1 MYPVSDMVLI
11 LFLFFNM
18 AGCYKAVKKKA
29 RQMSIWSLNN
39 NMNHYC
45 LPDLGFILVKVVY
58 LTQEKAKVLIIYLIN
73 P

>member
-1 MYPVSDMVLI
+1 MTLLNTVPLLQL
-11 LFLFFNM
+11 LF
-18 AGCYKAVKKKA
+18 YVKKKA
-29 RQMSIWSLNN
+29 RQTSIWSLNN

-45 LPDLGFILVKVVY
+45 LPDLGFIFVKVVY